1 MSRKI
6 QELTEKLSSDKHNAV
21 SALEREKYEL
31 IRKHEAE
38 KASMLAELKGSLQDN
53 AAECFETIKQQA
65 LEEQRQKLT
74 AEKQVALDNLKAE
87 LTAIEEV
94 AVAQAK
100 AEAAAAY
107 RLEQIFQVCD

>member
-1 MSRKI
+1 MEAEKQSALVAASEKHSEVMSRKI

-53 AAECFETIKQQA
+53 AAERFETINQHA
-65 LEEQRQKLT
+65 L
-74 AEKQVALDNLKAE
+74 
-87 LTAIEEV
+87 
-94 AVAQAK
+94 
-100 AEAAAAY
+100 
-107 RLEQIFQVCD
+107 